1 LELNSETPRL
11 GGGVWIGGVGGGGR
25 GIAGGFELLPVPVP
39 ELVAAFLA
47 ASAASLQAAFSLRA
61 ASSLD
66 FFADAARSAVECCGV
81 VSISPS

>member
-1 LELNSETPRL
+1 LELNNETPRL
-11 GGGVWIGGVGGGGR
+11 GGGVWIGGVGGGGH
-25 GIAGGFELLPVPVP
+25 IGGGSLMLLPDPDP

>member
-1 LELNSETPRL
+1 LELNNETPRL
-11 GGGVWIGGVGGGGR
+11 GGGVWIVGGGGH
-25 GIAGGFELLPVPVP
+25 IGGGSLKLLPDPDP